1 MSRDL
6 DSIIDEA
13 LSVKEKKI
21 NITYKALMEMIAEES
36 KIVLEQ
42 PGSQEETPVF
52 TVPSPARTLP
62 YQMTD
67 EEMSN
72 FLEKEYGEETTNE
85 ETKIREDKA
94 SIPKDAVLGYV
105 CEVALQSAIVKNNSE
120 APSKISSI
128 EEKDEAF
135 AFFSEEIRNKPQ
147 ILKKIEHRTV
157 NKKKI
162 EQTDA
167 IGLAYVQNICKFY
180 NESLKVTIETIN
192 AGSVKMCQNDKY
204 VAVKLSDIIG
214 DRILNTTAGGTAVYD
229 VETESS
235 NLHVKLNQSKPGK
248 RLKGF
253 QMPAKSEII
262 DLANTAVADLRQ
274 MKGSKFGITFS
285 NKMQSSFGGL
295 KSPGQEIMFQEIKG
309 QLDTPEQEKNLIV
322 EFMLKKTIASSGK
335 ISKPKGFS
343 SKRRNLDFYDNA
355 ITIKGQSYPLEIDW
369 DRWFPEI
376 KKSYKRTI
384 KRLFPKILPT
394 DSSWKFILED
404 IKAKLVGEPE
414 FVNGKRVGKTVL
426 FFNYT
431 GSLGSA
437 NLEVNKYQIENC
449 ESNTTPELSLEW
461 RGLNPDSKRQP
472 YGIIYIPQSKNKPL
486 FEIEIRT
493 DGEGHPPQLKIGR
506 GLKNEK
512 NVASYIY
519 KQDQKNS

>member
-6 DSIIDEA
+6 DSIIDEP

-21 NITYKALMEMIAEES
+21 NITYKVLMEMISEES
-36 KIVLEQ
+36 KTVLEQ
-42 PGSQEETPVF
+42 PDPQEETPAL

-62 YQMTD
+62 DQMTD
-67 EEMSN
+67 EEMSD

-85 ETKIREDKA
+85 ETKIIENRAD
-94 SIPKDAVLGYV
+94 IPKDGDLGYV
-105 CEVALQSAIVKNNSE
+105 CEVALQSAIVKNYAL
-120 APSKISSI
+120 APSKISS
-128 EEKDEAF
+128 ERDRARAL

-147 ILKKIEHRTV
+147 IRNRITK
-157 NKKKI
+157 
-162 EQTDA
+162 QS
-167 IGLAYVQNICKFY
+167 LAYVEHMCKFY
-180 NESLKVTIETIN
+180 NESLKVTVETIN

-204 VAVKLSDIIG
+204 VAVELSDIIG
-214 DRILNTTAGGTAVYD
+214 DRVLDTTAGGTAVYD

-235 NLHVKLNQSKPGK
+235 NLHVKLNQSKPGQ

-262 DLANTAVADLRQ
+262 DLAKTTVADLRQ
-274 MKGSKFGITFS
+274 MKGSKFGITFT
-285 NKMQSSFGGL
+285 NNMQSAFAGL
-295 KSPGQEIMFQEIKG
+295 QSPGQKLMFQEIKG

-322 EFMLKKTIASSGK
+322 EFMLKKSIASSGK
-335 ISKPKGFS
+335 ISKPTGFS
-343 SKRRNLDFYDNA
+343 SKRRNLDVYDNA
-355 ITIKGQSYPLEIDW
+355 ITFKGQSYPLEIDW
-369 DRWFPEI
+369 DSWFPEI
-376 KKSYKRTI
+376 KKSYKRAV

-394 DSSWKFILED
+394 DSSWKLILED
-404 IKAKLVGEPE
+404 IKAKLVGESE

-431 GSLGSA
+431 GSLGSV

-449 ESNTTPELSLEW
+449 EPNATPELSLKW
-461 RGLNPDSKRQP
+461 LGLDPDSKRQP
-472 YGIIYIPQSKNKPL
+472 YGIIYIPQGEDNPL

-493 DGEGHPPQLKIGR
+493 DGEGHPPQLKIGP